1 MGNDFTASSPAL
13 KIRRRVNVVESLEVL
28 GCANPAPTCT
38 EGGNRELFRSGG
50 DGRRKR
56 WSCVSCGLSVFAVCV
71 CVIVG
76 KLAPDLFQKVNCW
89 RTLPDTDI
97 IRLEVFE

>member
-1 MGNDFTASSPAL
+1 M
-13 KIRRRVNVVESLEVL
+13 ESLEVL
-28 GCANPAPTCT
+28 GRTNPAPTCT

-71 CVIVG
+71 CDRG
-76 KLAPDLFQKVNCW
+76 KTCPGFVPKRQL
-89 RTLPDTDI
+89 
-97 IRLEVFE
+97 LEKPA